1 MEHESEDERWIWL
14 SFVSEHRLILGA
26 YAGPMT
32 QDSADRII
40 QITGEKI
47 NEKKLPIF
55 ITDGRKYY
63 AEALL
68 KRYGEYTVFPKTG
81 KRGRPRKPRQMPLEE
96 LKYAQVIK
104 TREGGKVINIQ
115 RKIIFGEKEDIDE
128 SIISTAYIERQNLT
142 LRQDN
147 NRLTRKTIGYS
158 KKDEWLQH
166 QTTLQITNHNFIRTH
181 ESLKIVDKKQIKG
194 KTWKKYRKQTPTMS
208 IGITDHIWT
217 LKELLTYPYHQEL
230 QPIKGS

>member
-47 NEKKLPIF
+47 NEK
-55 ITDGRKYY
+55 
-63 AEALL
+63 
-68 KRYGEYTVFPKTG
+68 YTVFPKTG